1 MPPSFRHVPNLIS
14 LMRIALVAPVAWTLL
29 RHQFALTLLLFC
41 AAGASDGA
49 DGFLAKRFGW
59 QSEIGAILDPVADKL
74 LLVTL
79 LLTLAFIGLVPLWL
93 AAVAAFR
100 DVLIVLGALA
110 YRYRFGPARV
120 RPSPVSK
127 LNTLCQLA
135 FVLAVIGRAGFALP
149 PAWVVTGLGAM
160 VFATVVVSGIDY
172 VLAFGHR
179 AAIDRAARRAGGS
192 AAS

>member
-1 MPPSFRHVPNLIS
+1 VHSSFRHVPNLIS
-14 LMRIALVAPVAWTLL
+14 LMRVALVAPVALTLV
-29 RHQFALTLLLFC
+29 RHQFAITLLLFC
-41 AAGASDGA
+41 VAGASDGA

-59 QSEIGAILDPVADKL
+59 QSEFGAILDPAADKL

-79 LLTLAFIGLVPLWL
+79 FLTLAFIGLVPLWL
-93 AAVAAFR
+93 AAAAVGR
-100 DVLIVLGALA
+100 DVLLVLGALV

-135 FVLAVIGRAGFALP
+135 FVLAAIARAGFSIP
-149 PAWVVTGLGAM
+149 PAWVVTALGAM

-172 VLAFGHR
+172 LLAFGRR
-179 AAIDRAARRAGGS
+179 AAAYRAALRTSGDAPS
-192 AAS
+192 

>member
-14 LMRIALVAPVAWTLL
+14 LMRVALVAPVAWTLV

-59 QSEIGAILDPVADKL
+59 QSEIGAILDPAADKL

-79 LLTLAFIGLVPLWL
+79 FLTLAFIGLVPPWL
-93 AAVAAFR
+93 AVAAVGR
-100 DVLIVLGALA
+100 DVLLVLGALA
-110 YRYRFGPARV
+110 YRYWFGPAHV

-135 FVLAVIGRAGFALP
+135 FVLAVIARAGFSLP
-149 PAWVVTGLGAM
+149 PAWVVTALGAM
-160 VFATVVVSGIDY
+160 VFATVVVSGIGY
-172 VLAFGHR
+172 VLAFGRR